1 MANNGSVSPA
11 RRLVIRVSS
20 RSLSFSTMEGREVVY
35 ESYPLKS
42 SISIAANMREALQ
55 NVPLLSQPYGRLL
68 VMVDSPVLMVPFNE
82 FSEDTMEDY
91 YRHAFTRTE
100 QQMVMHTVL
109 SDLNSVA
116 LFAVSKDLRMVLQ
129 DAFSD
134 VRFVAA
140 LAPLWLHLNQRS
152 YTGPHNKL
160 YVYFREKMLDVY
172 SFAQNR
178 FKFCNSYSFNSTE
191 DAIYYILAAWKQL
204 GMAAEHDE
212 LFLTGSL
219 AGNEELKDELEQF
232 IKRVFVIN
240 PVGEFNR
247 VNVAQ
252 IPGIPYDL
260 VIFYVK
266 GL

>member
-1 MANNGSVSPA
+1 MANNGSVSPV

-20 RSLSFSTMEGREVVY
+20 RSLSFSTSEGREVVY

-55 NVPLLSQPYGRLL
+55 NVPLLSQSYGRVL
-68 VMVDSPVLMVPFNE
+68 VMVDSPVLMVPFSE
-82 FSEDTMEDY
+82 FSEETMEDY
-91 YRHAFTRTE
+91 YRHAFTRCE
-100 QQMVMHTVL
+100 QQVVMHTIL

-116 LFAVSKDLRMVLQ
+116 LFGVSKDLRVVIQ
-129 DAFSD
+129 DAFSE

-152 YTGPHNKL
+152 YTGPHSKL
-160 YVYFREKMLDVY
+160 YVYFHEKMIDVF

-178 FKFCNSYSFNSTE
+178 FKFCNSYAFNSTG

-204 GMAAEHDE
+204 GMMAEHDE
-212 LFLTGSL
+212 LYLTGSVT
-219 AGNEELKDELEQF
+219 ANEELKDELEKF
-232 IKRVFVIN
+232 VKRVFVIN

-260 VIFYVK
+260 VTFYVK